1 MTDRSIEDGVPERD
15 RPRGLWAR
23 WKAWHRRELLR
34 EAEIADAVRAQ
45 EIKDQ
50 QRFGDTGFER
60 GTHGPFGLS
69 P

>member
-1 MTDRSIEDGVPERD
+1 MEEVAPEGN
-15 RPRGLWAR
+15 RPRGLWVR
-23 WKAWHRRELLR
+23 WQAWHRRELLR
-34 EAEIADAVRAQ
+34 QAEIADAVRDQ